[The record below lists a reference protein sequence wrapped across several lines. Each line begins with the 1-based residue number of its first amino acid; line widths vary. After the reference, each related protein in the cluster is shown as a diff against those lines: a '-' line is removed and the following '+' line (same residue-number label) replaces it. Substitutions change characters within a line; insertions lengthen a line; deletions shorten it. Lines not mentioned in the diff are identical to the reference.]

1 MMNPD
6 ATGPSAM
13 TGAGQRAVTGA
24 RCGWRERALSD
35 EPGREINH
43 HTALMLAVRDRRD
56 REAFAALFDHFAPR
70 LKSMLMRSGAT
81 SADAEDIA
89 QEALVTLW
97 QKAHLFDARRAQVS
111 SWLYQIAR
119 NRHVDRQRKASRP
132 VPEEIH
138 ASGED
143 VRDVADVI
151 GFENEVE
158 ALRRALAALSEGQ
171 REIIDRAYV
180 GDASQT
186 EISAAT
192 GLPLGTVKSRIRS
205 ALEKLRH
212 ELKHLRP
219 S

>member
-1 MMNPD
+1 
-6 ATGPSAM
+6 
-13 TGAGQRAVTGA
+13 
-24 RCGWRERALSD
+24 
-35 EPGREINH
+35 
-43 HTALMLAVRDRRD
+43 
-56 REAFAALFDHFAPR
+56 
-70 LKSMLMRSGAT
+70 
-81 SADAEDIA
+81 
-89 QEALVTLW
+89 
-97 QKAHLFDARRAQVS
+97 
-111 SWLYQIAR
+111 
-119 NRHVDRQRKASRP
+119 
-132 VPEEIH
+132 VPEDIH

-151 GFENEVE
+151 GFETEVE

-180 GDASQT
+180 GDASQM

-192 GLPLGTVKSRIRS
+192 GLPLGTVKSRIRL